1 MQIKRCWFLE
11 IYVHI
16 EVLHD
21 TIAATC
27 TLSRFVSLTDF
38 NESNG
43 IHLLILHKTSVS
55 LREFK
60 QVETLGR
67 MSHACMMCAL
77 DLFPT
82 HHLGLNETV
91 KSQ

>member
-1 MQIKRCWFLE
+1 MQIKRCWLLE
-11 IYVHI
+11 ISVHR

-21 TIAATC
+21 TIAAT
-27 TLSRFVSLTDF
+27 LSCFVSPTDF

-60 QVETLGR
+60 QVETLGH
-67 MSHACMMCAL
+67 MSHACMICAL
-77 DLFPT
+77 DLFPP